1 MPARERSGG
10 PPMRR
15 RRAFYRFARHGPAEM
30 AETAGAGET
39 TGRGAGRRARRADAC
54 ATARRL
60 RCARAVHDDMRLKRS
75 ARMLH
80 ERGAGGGCACPHVC
94 CRRGYTARQRHAAAI
109 RQSRRVQGSGYRAPK
124 PSRPQPSFRDAGA
137 TVVSV

>member
-30 AETAGAGET
+30 AETMET
-39 TGRGAGRRARRADAC
+39 TRGRWEKRADAC

-60 RCARAVHDDMRLKRS
+60 RRARPVHDDMRLKRS

-94 CRRGYTARQRHAAAI
+94 CRRGYTARQRRAAAI

>member
-1 MPARERSGG
+1 
-10 PPMRR
+10 
-15 RRAFYRFARHGPAEM
+15 
-30 AETAGAGET
+30 
-39 TGRGAGRRARRADAC
+39 
-54 ATARRL
+54 
-60 RCARAVHDDMRLKRS
+60 
-75 ARMLH
+75 MLH